1 MKRKPQPKK
10 ARISLPIIHM
20 PRRHPQRYIRWDRVF
35 ILASAIAWW
44 VGLIWCY
51 IRYKGGAA

>member
-1 MKRKPQPKK
+1 MKKYTQKRN
-10 ARISLPIIHM
+10 RIGLPIIHM
-20 PRRHPQRYIRWDRVF
+20 PRRRPQRYIRWDRVF

-51 IRYKGGAA
+51 LQYKGGAA

>member
-1 MKRKPQPKK
+1 MKRKTQLKK
-10 ARISLPIIHM
+10 ARIGLPIIHM
-20 PRRHPQRYIRWDRVF
+20 PRRRHQRHIRWDRVF

-51 IRYKGGAA
+51 IQYKGGAA